1 MRQDTLLSAQA
12 LTRRIG
18 DAVILDKVSL
28 EAKKGDII
36 TLIGPSG
43 SGKTTFLRALNL
55 LSPADSGELTISGS
69 TINFERYSK
78 KQEINIRRKTGMV
91 FQSYNLFNNLTALQ
105 NISEGIIY
113 GKKIPANQATEI
125 AEKYLNDVGLA
136 DKAQHYPINLSGGQ
150 KQRIGIARALALQP
164 EVLLLDE
171 PTSALDPENI
181 GGVLQLIR
189 KIAAAGQT
197 MIISTHEFSFAEKIS
212 DRVVFMEAG
221 KIIEADTPQIIF
233 HDARHER
240 TRHFVNKIKHY

>member
-1 MRQDTLLSAQA
+1 MGQDTLFSAQA

-18 DAVILDKVSL
+18 DAVILDRVSL

-113 GKKIPANQATEI
+113 GKK
-125 AEKYLNDVGLA
+125 YL
-136 DKAQHYPINLSGGQ
+136 
-150 KQRIGIARALALQP
+150 
-164 EVLLLDE
+164 
-171 PTSALDPENI
+171 
-181 GGVLQLIR
+181 LIR
-189 KIAAAGQT
+189 RRRSRKNI
-197 MIISTHEFSFAEKIS
+197 
-212 DRVVFMEAG
+212 
-221 KIIEADTPQIIF
+221 
-233 HDARHER
+233 
-240 TRHFVNKIKHY
+240 